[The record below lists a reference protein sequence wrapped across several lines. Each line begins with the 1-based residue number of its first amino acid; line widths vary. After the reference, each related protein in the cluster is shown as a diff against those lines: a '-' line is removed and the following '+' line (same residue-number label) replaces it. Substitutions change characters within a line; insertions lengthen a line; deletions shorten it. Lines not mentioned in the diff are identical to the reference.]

1 MPTIKERLVVSEF
14 RSPIHEAL
22 LGLLVASSHMRSSI
36 DNLMSEYGISTE
48 QYNILRILRGVFP
61 NAHSCGEVSKRMI
74 DRSPDIT
81 RRIDS
86 MEAAGL
92 VSRSKS
98 EEDKR
103 IVMIMITEKGRDLLK
118 QIDPRLEELEAT
130 IGTRFSAEE
139 CEQFTDMCSR
149 FLTETD

>member
-22 LGLLVASSHMRSSI
+22 LGLLVASSHMRSTI
-36 DNLMSEYGISTE
+36 DNLMGEYGISTE
-48 QYNILRILRGVFP
+48 QYNILRILRGVYP
-61 NAHSCGEVSKRMI
+61 NAHSCGEVSRRMI

-81 RRIDS
+81 RRIDT

-98 EEDKR
+98 DEDKR

-118 QIDPRLEELEAT
+118 QIDPVLEELEAN
-130 IGTRFSAEE
+130 IGKRFSAEE

-149 FLTETD
+149 FLAED

>member
-22 LGLLVASSHMRSSI
+22 LGLLVASSHMRSTI
-36 DNLMSEYGISTE
+36 DNLMGEYGISTE
-48 QYNILRILRGVFP
+48 QYNILRILRGVYP

-92 VSRSKS
+92 VSRGKS

-103 IVMIMITEKGRDLLK
+103 IVMILITEKGRDLLK
-118 QIDPRLEELEAT
+118 QIDPVLEGLEAN
-130 IGTRFSAEE
+130 IGKRFSAEE

-149 FLTETD
+149 FLTED

>member
-36 DNLMSEYGISTE
+36 DNLMGEFGISTE
-48 QYNILRILRGVFP
+48 QYNILRILRGVYP
-61 NAHSCGEVSKRMI
+61 NAHTCGEVSKRMI

-86 MEAAGL
+86 MESAGL
-92 VSRSKS
+92 VSRNKS

-103 IVMIMITEKGRDLLK
+103 IVMVTITEKGRELLGK
-118 QIDPRLEELEAT
+118 IDPRVEELEST
-130 IGTRFSAEE
+130 IGKRFSAEE
-139 CEQFTDMCSR
+139 CEHFSDMCSR
-149 FLTETD
+149 FLTED